1 MTNNFFLRLF
11 VSVLFVGFAALA
23 NTGLLDSKGEEYA
36 EDSFK
41 RALIAFG
48 VARALNG
55 VISVAQ
61 GTEVA
66 VQPAGIG
73 VNFTPGQIL
82 DPINDL
88 VERFSWVML
97 ASSASLGIQKMLLT
111 ISAWD
116 YFSYFVFAVFALA
129 ALLVWIPPFTRSS
142 FGRYFLKFAVM
153 FVFVRFAV
161 SIIAIGSELIYV
173 EFLQPQYEE
182 AKAKLEATTQDISSI
197 NAAAKD
203 ELNKN
208 EELSILDKAKRFYDS
223 ATRSINIEARI
234 EQYKKAASTA
244 SEYAIHLI
252 VIFIVQTIIFPVF
265 FIILLYSLAKNLM
278 GFRYRMLGG
287 ERA

>member
-1 MTNNFFLRLF
+1 MTNSFFLRLL
-11 VSVLFVGFAALA
+11 VSVLFVSFATLA
-23 NTGLLDSKGEEYA
+23 NTGVLDSKGEEYA
-36 EDSFK
+36 EESFK

-73 VNFTPGQIL
+73 VNFAPGQIL

-111 ISAWD
+111 ISSWP
-116 YFSYFVFAVFALA
+116 YFSYFVFGVFALA
-129 ALLVWIPPFTRSS
+129 ALLVWIPPFTRSA
-142 FGRYFLKFAVM
+142 FGRYFLKFAVT
-153 FVFVRFAV
+153 FVFIRFAV

-182 AKAKLEATTQDISSI
+182 AKAKLEATTENINTI
-197 NAAAKD
+197 NAAAKEDLD
-203 ELNKN
+203 EN
-208 EELSILDKAKRFYDS
+208 EDLSIMDKARRFYDS
-223 ATRSINIEARI
+223 ATRSISIEARI
-234 EQYKKAASTA
+234 EQYKEAASTA

-252 VIFIVQTIIFPVF
+252 VIFIVQTILFPIF
-265 FIILLYSLAKNLM
+265 FIILLYTLAKNLV
-278 GFRYRMLGG
+278 GIRYRAFSG
-287 ERA
+287 ERT